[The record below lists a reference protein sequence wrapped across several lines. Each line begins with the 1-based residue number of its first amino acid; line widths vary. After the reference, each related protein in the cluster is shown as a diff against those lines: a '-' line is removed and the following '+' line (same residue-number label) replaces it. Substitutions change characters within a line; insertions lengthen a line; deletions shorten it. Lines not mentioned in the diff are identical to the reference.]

1 MTVIDITFLYGFCP
15 GTPEDAKLPGN
26 ALRIVGDTE
35 SIRITKGPQFDEW
48 AAETISVVH
57 SNLRDET
64 PYNVLNRQK
73 VHAIIDAW
81 LDDVEFEG

>member
-1 MTVIDITFLYGFCP
+1 MIDITFLYGFCP
-15 GTPEDAKLPGN
+15 RTPKEVELPGN
-26 ALRIVGDTE
+26 ALRIVGDE
-35 SIRITKGPQFDEW
+35 DSIRITKGPTFDEW
-48 AAETISVVH
+48 MAETVDVVH

-73 VHAIIDAW
+73 VHAIIDTW

>member
-1 MTVIDITFLYGFCP
+1 MIDITFLYGFCP
-15 GTPEDAKLPGN
+15 GTPKEAELPGN
-26 ALRIVGDTE
+26 ALRIAGDMH
-35 SIRITKGPQFDEW
+35 SIRITKGPTFDEW
-48 AAETISVVH
+48 KAETVDVVH

-81 LDDVEFEG
+81 LDDVEYKG